1 MITEWINGITQGTWC
16 LLSLVSKDCVMLML
30 ENYMKGVE
38 RFVSQFK
45 SCKSMNSPSVCVVP
59 WGKDWDFLPDT

>member
-1 MITEWINGITQGTWC
+1 
-16 LLSLVSKDCVMLML
+16 ML